1 MKDKT
6 FSIFTQV
13 LPDRCSH
20 SFLMIQIPRLY
31 YFLFSIRNFFSF
43 TCSVDCLKIH
53 FLQFCLSEIIFCL
66 TQCFYWIK
74 IFGWKL
80 WGFLFASFVLSFFSN
95 LKLFYGFVISVSFL
109 IIVSLYVKF
118 LLFASFTI
126 FKFL

>member
-80 WGFLFASFVLSFFSN
+80 WGFLFASFVLFFFFQQFKTVLRFCYICLFLNHCFSLCKISSFC
-95 LKLFYGFVISVSFL
+95 LFYYF
-109 IIVSLYVKF
+109 
-118 LLFASFTI
+118 
-126 FKFL
+126 